1 MQFFAVLSKAMEG
14 STYISLGA
22 SFLWGIL
29 SVLISPCHLASI
41 PLIIG
46 YIGGQSDLTFKKAF
60 QIALIF
66 AAGMFVS
73 VAAIGIITAS
83 LGRIIG
89 DVGVWGSY
97 LVAIIFFVVGLNL
110 MGIIPLNWN
119 NLSFGQTKNKGWA
132 GSFILGFIFGIGLG
146 PCTFAFMAPILGA
159 VFTIAKTRIW
169 FSILILLAFTVG
181 HVLVIVLAGT
191 FTETVQRYLKW
202 SENSKGSK
210 ILRFICGL
218 LVFLGGIYLIL
229 KALGKV

>member
-1 MQFFAVLSKAMEG
+1 MQFFAVLSKAIEG

-22 SFLWGIL
+22 SFLWGII

-46 YIGGQSDLTFKKAF
+46 YIGGQSELTLKKAF
-60 QIALIF
+60 QISLIF
-66 AAGMFVS
+66 SFGMFVS
-73 VAAIGIITAS
+73 VSIIGIVTAS
-83 LGRIIG
+83 LGRLMG
-89 DVGVWGSY
+89 DLGVWGNY
-97 LVAIIFFVVGLNL
+97 FVAIIFFLVGLNL
-110 MGIIPLNWN
+110 MGVIPLNWN
-119 NLSFGQTKNKGWA
+119 KLSFGQTKNKGWL
-132 GSFILGFIFGIGLG
+132 GSFILGFIFGVGLG

-169 FSILILLAFTVG
+169 FSILILLAFSVG

-191 FTETVQRYLKW
+191 FTEPVQRYLKW

-218 LVFLGGIYLIL
+218 LVVLGGIYLIL
-229 KALGKV
+229 KARGLV